1 MHPSTLLEDFGNLLP
16 WNLSRR
22 RCFVSMIFGVFTS
35 ASVQQHKMARGFRL
49 HESSHAKNDS
59 ICTRIRNFFRDFTI
73 NEGEFAQALIK
84 TTGLKGPYTLALD
97 RTNWKFGGLH
107 INFLVLAVVVNNTV
121 AFPIFWTL
129 LPKAGNS
136 NSTERIHILQSF
148 IDLFGSNMIHEIT
161 ADREFIGKVW
171 IDFLIQN
178 TIPFCIRIKENRL
191 VDWGTQTKS
200 IRCFFK
206 HLNGRKSRFME
217 VNLDGHRLFFQGA
230 LTPTGELIIV
240 MSNQDRSRNL
250 LKKYK
255 KRWTIE
261 LLFKN
266 LKSNGF
272 NLEETHMRHLE
283 RLHKLFA
290 VVTMAFILAFLTGKQ
305 QEKIY
310 KTPYKKTV
318 RAPLFSTFRRGFDWI
333 RQLIDEGK
341 NKVIK
346 HFQDL
351 FGKIIR

>member
-1 MHPSTLLEDFGNLLP
+1 MHPSPLLEGFGNLLP

-49 HESSHAKNDS
+49 HETSHAKTDS

-84 TTGLKGPYTLALD
+84 ISGLKGPYTLALD
-97 RTNWKFGGLH
+97 RTNWKFGGLD
-107 INFLVLAVVVNNTV
+107 INFLVLAVVVNHTI

-136 NSTERIHILQSF
+136 NSRERIHILQTF
-148 IDLFGSNMIHEIT
+148 IDLFGADMIHEIT

-178 TIPFCIRIKENRL
+178 KVPFHIRIKENRL
-191 VDWGTQTKS
+191 VDWGAKTKS
-200 IRCFFK
+200 MRCFFN
-206 HLNGRKSRFME
+206 HLKGNKSRFME
-217 VNLDGHRLFFQGA
+217 VDLDGHHLFFEGA

-240 MSNQDRSRNL
+240 MSNKQGARNL

-255 KRWTIE
+255 NRWTIE
-261 LLFKN
+261 LLFKH

-272 NLEETHMRHLE
+272 NLEETHVRHLE

-290 VVTMAFILAFLTGKQ
+290 VVTMACVLAFLTGKQ
-305 QEKIY
+305 QEKIS
-310 KTPYKKTV
+310 KTPYRKTV
-318 RAPLFSTFRRGFDWI
+318 KSPLFSTFRRGFDWI
-333 RQLIDEGK
+333 RQLIDGGE
-341 NKVIK
+341 NKAIK
-346 HFQDL
+346 HFQKL

>member
-1 MHPSTLLEDFGNLLP
+1 MRPSTLLEDFGNLLP

-49 HESSHAKNDS
+49 HEASRAKTDS
-59 ICTRIRNFFRDFTI
+59 ITTRIRNFLRDFTI

-84 TTGLKGPYTLALD
+84 ASGLKGPYTLALD
-97 RTNWKFGGLH
+97 RTNWKFGALD
-107 INFLVLAVVVNNTV
+107 INFLVLAVVVNHTV

-136 NSTERIHILQSF
+136 NGTERVHILQRFMDSF
-148 IDLFGSNMIHEIT
+148 GVGMIHEIT

-171 IDFLIQN
+171 VDFLIKN
-178 TIPFCIRIKENRL
+178 NVPFCIRIKENRL
-191 VDWGTQTKS
+191 VDWGAKTKS
-200 IRCFFK
+200 MRCFFK
-206 HLNGRKSRFME
+206 HLKGKKSRFME
-217 VNLDGHRLFFQGA
+217 VDLDGHRLFFQGA
-230 LTPTGELIIV
+230 RTPTDELIIV
-240 MSNQDRSRNL
+240 MSNKQGARNL

-255 KRWTIE
+255 NRWTIE

-272 NLEETHMRHLE
+272 NLEETHLYHLE
-283 RLHKLFA
+283 RLHKLFS
-290 VVTMAFILAFLTGKQ
+290 VVTMACVLAFLTGKQ
-305 QEKIY
+305 QEKIS

-333 RQLIDEGK
+333 RQLIDEGQ
-341 NKVIK
+341 NKAIK
-346 HFQDL
+346 HFQTL
-351 FGKIIR
+351 LKKIIR